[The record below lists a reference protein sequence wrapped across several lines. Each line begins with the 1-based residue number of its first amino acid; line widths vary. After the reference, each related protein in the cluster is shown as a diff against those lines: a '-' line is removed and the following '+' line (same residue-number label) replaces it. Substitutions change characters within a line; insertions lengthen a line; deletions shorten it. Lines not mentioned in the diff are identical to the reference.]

1 MRVWLSIMENVAEMT
16 NYNFRE
22 IYEMP
27 VLEFFGYASYLRYKA
42 QKEKEQMD
50 ALMRK
55 HHRK

>member
-1 MRVWLSIMENVAEMT
+1 MENVAEMT

-42 QKEKEQMD
+42 QKEKERND
-50 ALMRK
+50 ELMRK
-55 HHRK
+55 MKRK

>member
-1 MRVWLSIMENVAEMT
+1 MRVWLSIMEGVAEMT

-42 QKEKEQMD
+42 QKEKE
-50 ALMRK
+50 ALDQIKRK
-55 HHRK
+55 NHRH